1 MLPEFLLPAA
11 YYGKPRQKGHHDMY
25 AFNYTRAATL
35 AEAAAAAAGS
45 DAKILAGGQTL
56 IPTLKQR
63 LAKPATL
70 VDLGAIPDLKG
81 IHPANNAVGIGA
93 MATHAEIAASVV
105 IRKACPAL
113 AHLAGE
119 IADPAVRHRGTIGG
133 SLANN
138 DPAADYPAAM
148 LALGATI
155 VTNKRHIAA
164 DDYFKGLFTTAL
176 DPAEIIIAIGFQNPE
191 KAGYAKFAQRASRF
205 ALVGVF
211 VAKTAAGVRVA
222 VTGAGEKGVFRVPSL
237 EAALAKDF
245 SVAALAGQSVPATGL
260 MSDLHAPA
268 DYRAALIPVMAER
281 AVAMA
286 NG

>member
-1 MLPEFLLPAA
+1 
-11 YYGKPRQKGHHDMY
+11 MY

-35 AEAAAAAAGS
+35 AEAEAAAAGA
-45 DAKILAGGQTL
+45 DVRLIAGGQTL

-63 LAKPATL
+63 LARPATL
-70 VDLGAIPDLKG
+70 VDLSSIPDLKG
-81 IHPANNAVGIGA
+81 IHPAGNAVGIGA
-93 MATHAEIAASVV
+93 MATHAQIASSEA

-113 AHLAGE
+113 GTLAGE

-155 VTNKRHIAA
+155 VTSRRQLKA

-176 DPAEIIIAIGFQNPE
+176 EPGEIITAVGFQAPE

-222 VTGAGEKGVFRVPSL
+222 VTGAGEAGVFRAREL
-237 EAALAKDF
+237 EAALDKDF
-245 SVAALAGQSVPATGL
+245 SVAGLAGQSVPAAGL
-260 MSDLHAPA
+260 MSDLHGSAE
-268 DYRAALIPVMAER
+268 YRAALIQVMAER

-286 NG
+286 VS